1 MQSSVGHHS
10 AFYAG
15 LVLFASA
22 MLEEL
27 GNIFSCKPQHL
38 E

>member
-1 MQSSVGHHS
+1 MQSSVGDRWV
-10 AFYAG
+10 FYAG
-15 LVLFASA
+15 PVLFASA

-27 GNIFSCKPQHL
+27 GNIFSCEPQHL